1 MSQKILIV
9 VQCRYNSN
17 RLPGK
22 ALYPIADIP
31 MVAFL
36 LKRLR
41 DCLPQDRYTIVL
53 ATSKKPE
60 DNVIAAWGRAEQV
73 RVVRGEEY
81 DVLSRYIDSLEHI
94 PAETVVRVTADNPL
108 TCPQML
114 QRLVREKE
122 ERKAEYVDCDNL
134 PRGAGTDVYT
144 AKLLVRLHQSLT
156 AADERE
162 HINLHVL
169 RNTSKFKIYH
179 QHITGRLAR
188 PDLCMT
194 VDTPEDYRRVT
205 SLFKPQDIEPWKIS
219 LAQAIERMDKKP
231 V

>member
-1 MSQKILIV
+1 MNQKILIV

-22 ALYPIADIP
+22 ALYPIAGIP

-36 LKRLR
+36 LRRLL
-41 DCLPQDRYTIVL
+41 DSLPQDRYAIVL

-60 DNVIAAWGRAEQV
+60 DNVIAAWGMAEQV
-73 RVVRGEEY
+73 RVIRGAEN
-81 DVLSRYIDSLEHI
+81 DILGRYIDCLEQFQ
-94 PAETVVRVTADNPL
+94 AETVVRVTADNPL
-108 TCPQML
+108 TCPLTL
-114 QRLVREKE
+114 QRLVHEKE
-122 ERKAEYVDCDNL
+122 ERKVDYVDCDNL

-144 AKLLVRLHQSLT
+144 AKLLVNLNQTLT

-205 SLFKPQDIEPWKIS
+205 ALFKPEEIESWKIT
-219 LAQAIERMDKKP
+219 LAQAIKRMDKKP